1 MSSSL
6 NDIIYPFQMNKL
18 QLIKQL
24 IPGLLPLLIY
34 MVAEEIWG
42 TTTGLIVAIVFGV
55 GELAWGMIRKQK
67 PDRFLLIDMGLILV
81 MGGVSVWL
89 DNDVFFR
96 LKPVVIGAV
105 MVVMLA
111 VVAWGRQQL
120 MEAMTYRYMKQ
131 MTVNPWQLWEMQ
143 LSFRRMVV
151 ALGVY
156 TLLTLVVALWGSLR
170 WWGIVSGPGVF
181 VVMGVYF
188 GIEFL
193 LKRHQQKKYANQ
205 EWLPL
210 TDAQG
215 ELLGKAPRSVVHG
228 GSMLLHPVVHLHVV
242 NHKGIYLQKRP
253 ITKQI
258 QPGKW
263 DTAVGGHVDVNESI
277 ESALARETVE
287 EIGLTG
293 FNAKPLGRYVWESNV
308 ERELVFSFI
317 TTDDHGIVFNP
328 GELDDGRF
336 WGIDEIRAS
345 LGKGV
350 FTPNFE
356 KEFREFLEPIQRLPL
371 V

>member
-1 MSSSL
+1 
-6 NDIIYPFQMNKL
+6 MNKL

-34 MVAEEIWG
+34 MVAEDIWG

-67 PDRFLLIDMGLILV
+67 PDRFLLIDMGLIVV
-81 MGGVSVWL
+81 MGSVSVWL

-120 MEAMTYRYMKQ
+120 MESMTHRYMNH
-131 MTVNPWQLWEMQ
+131 MTVNPWQMWEMQ

-156 TLLTLVVALWGSLR
+156 TLLTLAVALWGSLR
-170 WWGIVSGPGVF
+170 WWGIVSGPGMF

-188 GIEFL
+188 CIEFIF
-193 LKRHQQKKYANQ
+193 KRHQQKKYATQ

-210 TDAQG
+210 TNAQG
-215 ELLGKAPRSVVHG
+215 EVLGKAPRSVVHG
-228 GSMLLHPVVHLHVV
+228 GSRLLHPVVHLHVV
-242 NHKGIYLQKRP
+242 NHKGVYLQKRP
-253 ITKQI
+253 LHKQI

-263 DTAVGGHVDVNESI
+263 DTAVGGHVDVGESI
-277 ESALARETVE
+277 DKALARETVE
-287 EIGLTG
+287 EIGLTS
-293 FNAKPLGRYVWESNV
+293 FRARLLGQYVWESSV
-308 ERELVFSFI
+308 ERELVYSFI
-317 TTDDHGIVFNP
+317 TADDHGISFNP
-328 GELDDGRF
+328 GELDDARF
-336 WGIDEIRAS
+336 WSMEEIRAN
-345 LGKGV
+345 LRRGV

-356 KEFREFLEPIQRLPL
+356 REFDEYLGGCFL
-371 V
+371 